1 MAKKTYTLT
10 DPDGP
15 PYAQEE
21 VKQILGLRDDGTLP
35 RWRKDGTGPAFF
47 RKGRKHSRVLYPR
60 REFWSWFLERTF
72 SNEDEAERVAQ

>member
-1 MAKKTYTLT
+1 MAIKNYSLT

-15 PYAQEE
+15 PYVEGE
-21 VKQILGLRDDGTLP
+21 LREILHLRDPGTLP
-35 RWRKDGTGPAFF
+35 RWRKEGSGPPFF

-72 SNEDEAERVAQ
+72 HNEGEAGATQ